1 MNNKRKIFV
10 INFGGDYEVW
20 LSTSREKVIKSYTD
34 MTGID
39 IFEEDGTVD
48 EIPLEGIINRFKF
61 ADGVTQEFLEDEYKN
76 LQKLDEDVMFFTN
89 ML

>member
-1 MNNKRKIFV
+1 
-10 INFGGDYEVW
+10 
-20 LSTSREKVIKSYTD
+20 

-39 IFEEDGTVD
+39 IFEEGGTVD

-61 ADGVTQEFLEDEYKN
+61 ADGVTQELLEDEYKN

>member
-34 MTGID
+34 ITGID

-48 EIPLEGIINRFKF
+48 EIPLE
-61 ADGVTQEFLEDEYKN
+61 
-76 LQKLDEDVMFFTN
+76 
-89 ML
+89 